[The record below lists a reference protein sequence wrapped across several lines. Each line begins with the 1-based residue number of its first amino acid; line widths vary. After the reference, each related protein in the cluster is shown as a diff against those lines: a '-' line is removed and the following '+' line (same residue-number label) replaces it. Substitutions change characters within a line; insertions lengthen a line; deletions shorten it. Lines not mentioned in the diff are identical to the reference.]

1 VTVSAPQVPAANVS
15 APSSTTPNTT
25 AVSAAA
31 SNATAPN
38 VAALRRSPLSDLA
51 ADFEAATVTGP
62 RAVRLRE
69 IPFLAQ
75 VNLRADPANGY
86 VMRRIAAAL
95 DEELPTRPNT
105 VATAGI
111 RHVLWLGPD
120 EWLVIGPDGDAHW
133 IERALRSALG
143 EKDADGFGSVVNV
156 SAGRTVLELSGP
168 AAREVLEKGCALD
181 LHPDVFRPGHCAQT
195 LVSRSEVI
203 LHQTADTP
211 TPTYRLLVRMSFARY
226 LALWLMDAM
235 QEFRHG
241 TLEEHGLEG
250 LG

>member
-1 VTVSAPQVPAANVS
+1 MTVSAPRVPAANV
-15 APSSTTPNTT
+15 TTPNDTT
-25 AVSAAA
+25 PSLM
-31 SNATAPN
+31 
-38 VAALRRSPLSDLA
+38 ALRRGPLSDLA
-51 ADFEAATVTGP
+51 ADFEAATVAEP

-95 DEELPTRPNT
+95 DEELPTKPNT

-111 RHVLWLGPD
+111 RQLLWLGPD

-143 EKDADGFGSVVNV
+143 EQDADGFGSVVNV
-156 SAGRTVLELSGP
+156 SAGRTILELSGP

-181 LHPDVFRPGHCAQT
+181 LHPDVFRAGHCAQT
-195 LVSRSEVI
+195 LVSRAEVI
-203 LHQTADTP
+203 IHQTADTP
-211 TPTYRLLVRMSFARY
+211 APTYRLLVRTSFARY

-235 QEFRHG
+235 QEFGHRQP
-241 TLEEHGLEG
+241 EEHG
-250 LG
+250 

>member
-1 VTVSAPQVPAANVS
+1 VTVSAPQVPAVS
-15 APSSTTPNTT
+15 VT
-25 AVSAAA
+25 A
-31 SNATAPN
+31 SNNTASNNTASNSTASN
-38 VAALRRSPLSDLA
+38 VTALRRGPLSDLA
-51 ADFEAATVTGP
+51 ADFEAATVTGS
-62 RAVRLRE
+62 RGVQLRE

-143 EKDADGFGSVVNV
+143 EKEADGFGSVVNV

-181 LHPDVFRPGHCAQT
+181 LHPLAFRPGHCAQT
-195 LVSRSEVI
+195 LVSRAEVI

-211 TPTYRLLVRMSFARY
+211 APKYRLLVRTSFARY

-235 QEFRHG
+235 QEFDHRRPEDNG
-241 TLEEHGLEG
+241 
-250 LG
+250 